1 MKRNDFVALAL
12 KSPLHVMLG
21 NTVLL
26 TVTGRKS
33 GRKIAVPVNYYR
45 EGNTMWILSRR
56 DRTWWRNLL
65 QGGQVALRLHGRDLR
80 GLAETVLDEADVAA
94 QLGEYIR
101 HLPIS
106 ARSTGVRVEGGIP
119 NSDDL
124 CRLAKERLFVK
135 ICII

>member
-106 ARSTGVRVEGGIP
+106 ARSIGVRVEGGIP

-135 ICII
+135 ICLI